1 MTVRTR
7 KTVVVTGGAGVV
19 GRDLIARLREDFRV
33 IALTHINADLPGVD
47 VVRCDIARPHLG
59 LSDSDWADLANV
71 VDVVV
76 HSAAITTWGLSKD
89 HYLPVNVDGTR
100 HVVEL
105 GRVADAPVHFI
116 SSSFVQA
123 LESPRCQ
130 EILGPTN
137 VVYPYIWSKR
147 EAERIV
153 RESGL
158 PYDIYRAT
166 NLVGNSATGAS
177 SRPQIVQVMADWIA
191 RGKAPYFPA
200 HPGNLLDFAPVD
212 AVSCAVAGAIDAS
225 DFGQELWI
233 TYGHESLTVEE
244 GLQEIVNHARSLGR
258 SLDLPPVV
266 DPRTIPPA
274 AIEDVPAMSRQ
285 YLKVLIDVSEVTHA
299 SGGVLPSSLS
309 TLRTKYGAS
318 GIGCAEA
325 FRQSLRYWAAQRQI

>member
-1 MTVRTR
+1 MAVKAR
-7 KTVVVTGGAGVV
+7 KSVVVTGGAGVV
-19 GRDLIARLREDFRV
+19 GQELLARLRQDFRV
-33 IALTHINADLPGVD
+33 IALTYMNADLPGVD
-47 VVRCDIARPHLG
+47 VLRCDIAQPQLG
-59 LSDSDWADLANV
+59 LSDGDWADLANV
-71 VDVVV
+71 ADVIV
-76 HSAAITTWGLSKD
+76 HSAAITTWGLPKD
-89 HYLPVNVDGTR
+89 HYRPVNIDGTR

-105 GRVADAPVHFI
+105 ARRAEAPVHLI

-130 EILGPTN
+130 EILGPAN

-158 PYDIYRAT
+158 PYGIYRAT
-166 NLVGNSATGAS
+166 NLVGHSATGAS

-200 HPGNLLDFAPVD
+200 HPGNLLDIAPVD
-212 AVSCAVAGAIDAS
+212 AVSCAVAGAIEAS

-244 GLQEIVNHARSLGR
+244 GMQEIVNHARSLGR
-258 SLDLPPVV
+258 SLDPAPII
-266 DPRTIPPA
+266 DPRTTPPV

-285 YLKVLIDVSEVTHA
+285 FLKVLIDVSEVTHA
-299 SGGVLPSSLS
+299 SGGVLPSSLA

-318 GIGCAEA
+318 SIRCAEA
-325 FRQSLRYWAAQRQI
+325 FRQSLKYWAAQRQI